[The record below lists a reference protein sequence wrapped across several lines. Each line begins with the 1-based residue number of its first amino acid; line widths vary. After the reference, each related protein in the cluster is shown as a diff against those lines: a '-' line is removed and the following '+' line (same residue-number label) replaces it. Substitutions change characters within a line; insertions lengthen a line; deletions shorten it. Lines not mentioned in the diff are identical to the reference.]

1 MPKNSTLVLLLY
13 FTLLGS
19 NAVGQSVALSLE
31 QAYQKAVQNAPVLKE
46 RQIQQQTAQTQI
58 VITQRQLLPTV
69 NGQYTNSLNLGRSI
83 DPFTNQ
89 FLTQT
94 ILGNNY
100 GVSANYILFNGGQI
114 NEQISRSTQLST
126 LAGYNTAITTNDIML
141 QTLVAYAE
149 LLLATEQRQLL
160 ETQQRATQ
168 ENFAYFQK
176 LYDADRL
183 RLLALERLR
192 AELQS
197 FEGQLATVNLNITQA
212 QQRLGRLVGVPIGQ
226 EVTVKPFSVAEQ
238 MVKPNFSA
246 AEVYQAAIRQL
257 PQIRA
262 GQLQSQIKQT
272 ELRIA
277 HAQRLPEV
285 SAIGNLGTTYSSAAR
300 RVGNN
305 ELVKINY
312 PSQFF
317 DNLNTA
323 IGVSVRVPIFNSVN
337 YKLNE
342 QNIRLE
348 QQLINAQLETQKLE
362 IRALVEDAFSNY
374 ESILEQYAALK
385 QRTETLSGI
394 YKMATVGF
402 KEGRVELV
410 DYLQSKRELEEAQQ
424 QSTRLQY
431 EYILRKKILQFYQ
444 TGTWQ

>member
-1 MPKNSTLVLLLY
+1 MLY

-19 NAVGQSVALSLE
+19 NSVGQSVALTLE
-31 QAYQKAVQNAPVLKE
+31 TAYQKAVQNAPVLKE

-58 VITQRQLLPTV
+58 AITQRQLLPNV

-100 GVSANYILFNGGQI
+100 GVAVNYILFNGGQI
-114 NEQISRSTQLST
+114 NEQISRSKQLST
-126 LAGYNTAITTNDIML
+126 LAGYNAATTTNDIML

-160 ETQQRATQ
+160 ATQQRATQ

-192 AELQS
+192 AELQN

-226 EVTVKPFSVAEQ
+226 EITVKPFSVTEQ
-238 MVKPNFSA
+238 MLQLNVNA

-262 GQLQSQIKQT
+262 GQLQSQIKQS

-300 RVGNN
+300 RFENN
-305 ELVKINY
+305 EFTKINY
-312 PSQFF
+312 PRQFI

-323 IGVSVRVPIFNSVN
+323 IGVAVRVPIFNTVN

-342 QNIRLE
+342 QNIKLE
-348 QQLINAQLETQKLE
+348 QQLVNAQLETQKLE